1 MRSRKVFP
9 IKRYHEKLLSLYQRQ
24 LKKWRNDIDNWND
37 KNLKMTEI
45 RIRSVEFL
53 IEKGDKYYV
62 GF

>member
-1 MRSRKVFP
+1 MRSKKVFP
-9 IKRYHEKLLSLYQRQ
+9 IKRYHEKVLSLYQRQ
-24 LKKWRNDIDNWND
+24 LKKWRNDVNNWDD

-45 RIRSVEFL
+45 RLRSIEFL

>member
-1 MRSRKVFP
+1 VKSKKVFP
-9 IKRYHEKLLSLYQRQ
+9 IKKYHERLLSLYQRQ
-24 LKKWRNDIDNWND
+24 LKKWRNDINNWDD
-37 KNLKMTEI
+37 KNLKRTEI

>member
-1 MRSRKVFP
+1 MKSKKVFP
-9 IKRYHEKLLSLYQRQ
+9 IKKYHERLLSLYQRQ
-24 LKKWRNDIDNWND
+24 LKKWRNDINNWDD
-37 KNLKMTEI
+37 KNLKRTEI

>member
-9 IKRYHEKLLSLYQRQ
+9 IHRYHEKLLSLYQRQ
-24 LKKWRNDIDNWND
+24 LKKWRNDIDNWDD

-53 IEKGDKYYV
+53 MEKGDKYYV

>member
-1 MRSRKVFP
+1 MRNKKVFP
-9 IKRYHEKLLSLYQRQ
+9 IKRYLEKVLSLYQRQ
-24 LKKWRNDIDNWND
+24 LKKWRNDVDNWDD

-45 RIRSVEFL
+45 RLRSIEFL

>member
-9 IKRYHEKLLSLYQRQ
+9 IKRYHEKVLSLYQRQ
-24 LKKWRNDIDNWND
+24 LKKWRNDVDNWDD

-45 RIRSVEFL
+45 RLRSIEFL